1 MESTPESS
9 VFKKQIMQFFDHSP
23 TEDQHQLIDLL
34 EKFLKIKE
42 PNQIFILKGYAG
54 TGKTSVLGAFVKTLS
69 FFKVKTRLL
78 APTGRAAKILSLKSS
93 KEAFTIHKQIYRR
106 NSKVDEF
113 SGMTLAPNLHTNTI
127 FISF

>member
-1 MESTPESS
+1 
-9 VFKKQIMQFFDHSP
+9 MQFFDHSP

-69 FFKVKTRLL
+69 FFKVKARLL

-113 SGMTLAPNLHTNTI
+113 SGMTLAPNLHTNTNDWRLYLAKRW
-127 FISF
+127 FCFCS